1 MKRTSYLEKLDTLRD
16 VNAIKV
22 VTGVRRSGKSTILMQ
37 FRERLVEQGV
47 EWQCVQSYNL
57 ENKLNEKYTMDPD
70 LLHDEILGRLA
81 PDKMNYVF
89 IDEVQLVPEF
99 EKTLDSL
106 FLRDNIDLYVTG
118 SNADITSS
126 ELGTLLSGRY
136 IEVKMQPL
144 TFSEFLEFFPDAERD
159 SFRKFQ
165 WFMQYG
171 GFPEVA
177 NMLAAGK
184 QDAVTAYLR
193 SIYNTVLEEDI
204 RKRKKI
210 RFMDDFRRVV
220 EYAFN
225 NVGNITSPNNISNV
239 LRQENSV
246 IDKTTVAGYLE
257 ALGECYVMY
266 PVRRFDIRGKQLLK
280 TLEKY
285 YAVDMGLVDAVL
297 GLPSDADSGHRL
309 ENVVFLE
316 LNKRYDGK
324 VWVGKNYE
332 KEIDFVV
339 KQSDGTLEYYQ
350 VAETATGATYERE
363 VASIANTGDKYR
375 KTLLTLDL
383 METDNGGIRRKNVVN
398 WLMEG

>member
-1 MKRTSYLEKLDTLRD
+1 M
-16 VNAIKV
+16 IKV

-37 FRERLVEQGV
+37 FRERLIEQGV
-47 EWQCVQSYNL
+47 ERQCVQSYNL
-57 ENKLNEKYTMDPD
+57 ENKLNERYTTDSN
-70 LLHDEILGRLA
+70 LLHDEVLEKLV
-81 PDKMNYVF
+81 PDKMNYIF
-89 IDEVQLVPEF
+89 IDEVQLIPEF

-106 FLRDNIDLYVTG
+106 FLRDNVDLYVTG

-144 TFSEFLEFFPDAERD
+144 TFSEFLDFFPDTERD
-159 SFRKFQ
+159 SFQKFQ
-165 WFMQYG
+165 WFMRYG

-177 NMLAAGK
+177 NMLVAGK
-184 QDAVTAYLR
+184 QDAVMSYLR
-193 SIYNTVLEEDI
+193 GIYNTVLEEDI

-220 EYAFN
+220 EYMFN
-225 NVGNITSPNNISNV
+225 NVGNITSPNNVSNV
-239 LRQENSV
+239 LRQDNSV
-246 IDKTTVAGYLE
+246 IDKETVAGYLE
-257 ALGECYVMY
+257 ALSECYVMY
-266 PVRRFDIRGKQLLK
+266 PTQRFDIRGKQLLK

-285 YAVDMGLVDAVL
+285 YMVDMGLVDAVL
-297 GLPSDADSGHRL
+297 GLPSNADSGHRL

-316 LNKRYDGK
+316 LYKRYDGR

-339 KQSDGTLEYYQ
+339 KGGDGTLEYFQ
-350 VAETATGATYERE
+350 VAETAVGETYDRE
-363 VASIANTGDKYR
+363 VASIANTGDKYQ

-383 METDNGGIRRKNVVN
+383 METDDGGIRRKNVVN
-398 WLMEG
+398 WLMGK